1 MYEHLDRQK
10 TYARILFVDF
20 SSAFNTIQPHL
31 MVKKLLAMSVN
42 PALIKWLFSFLTG
55 RTQRVRVGKAISSA
69 RTTNTGAPQGC
80 VLSPALFTLYTADCR
95 SNSDASLLIKFTD
108 DTSLT
113 GLVERDEAVYRGGVQ
128 QLVEWCDS
136 NFLTLNVSKTKELV
150 VDFRVAPTDTETEPI
165 TIKGQSVE
173 IMSAY
178 KYLGIVIDNKL
189 SWTPHINA
197 CYKKAQKKMYL
208 LRKLQI
214 FKVEQAIMQL
224 FYQAVIQN
232 AIFFNLVCFFG
243 NTKKGDIDRLE
254 KIIRTAG
261 RIMRADPPSPS
272 DIFQRAALR
281 KLAGIQADTSHPLN
295 GVVQSCAPARVSSRR
310 LRSLKSWTTRRLNSF
325 IPAAIRLHNA
335 AL

>member
-1 MYEHLDRQK
+1 MITCKKRFALTSIAFKCVEKIIMRQLRAETAGQQDPLQFAYKQNRNTEDAVLTLLHHLYEHLDRQK
-10 TYARILFVDF
+10 SYARILFMDF

-80 VLSPALFTLYTADCR
+80 VLSPALFTFYTADCR
-95 SNSDASLLIKFTD
+95 SNSDTNLLIKFAD
-108 DTSLT
+108 DTLLT
-113 GLVERDEAVYRGGVQ
+113 GLVEQDEAAYRGGVL

-136 NFLTLNVSKTKELV
+136 NFLALNVSKTKELV
-150 VDFRVAPTDTETEPI
+150 VDFRVAPTDPETEPI
-165 TIKGQSVE
+165 TINGQSVE
-173 IMSAY
+173 MVSAY
-178 KYLGIVIDNKL
+178 KYLGVVIDNKL
-189 SWTPHINA
+189 SWTPHIDA

-208 LRKLQI
+208 LRMLKI

-243 NTKKGDIDRLE
+243 NTKKR
-254 KIIRTAG
+254 
-261 RIMRADPPSPS
+261 
-272 DIFQRAALR
+272 
-281 KLAGIQADTSHPLN
+281 
-295 GVVQSCAPARVSSRR
+295 
-310 LRSLKSWTTRRLNSF
+310 
-325 IPAAIRLHNA
+325 
-335 AL
+335 